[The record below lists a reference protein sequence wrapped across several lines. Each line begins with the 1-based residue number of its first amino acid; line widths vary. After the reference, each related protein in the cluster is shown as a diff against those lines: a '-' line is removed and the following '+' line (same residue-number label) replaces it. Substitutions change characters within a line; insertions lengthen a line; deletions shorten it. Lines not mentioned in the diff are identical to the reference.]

1 MASLPYITPSVA
13 GIAGLVATQIASFA
27 SHNVAVEIENRVPP
41 PVVIFAAAAAE
52 AVEIRS
58 LFPHLE
64 ILLSFYVH
72 KACK

>member
-13 GIAGLVATQIASFA
+13 GIVGLVATQIASFA
-27 SHNVAVEIENRVPP
+27 SHKVAVEVENRAPP
-41 PVVIFAAAAAE
+41 SVVIVAAAAAE

-64 ILLSFYVH
+64 IL
-72 KACK
+72 

>member
-13 GIAGLVATQIASFA
+13 GIAGLVATQIASSA
-27 SHNVAVEIENRVPP
+27 SHNVAVEVENRAPP
-41 PVVIFAAAAAE
+41 SVVIVAAAAAAE

-64 ILLSFYVH
+64 IL
-72 KACK
+72 